1 MDKLRHTGLGAQLVA
16 TAFPRSP
23 FVVMKFGGSSV
34 SSADSWKTIAEL
46 VRQRI
51 AEGMKPVLV
60 HSALTG
66 VSNALQALPQVAL
79 QSGADEQVAA
89 IRRQHHK
96 LARELGLDPMLC
108 EMHFDELQDLV
119 SQISR
124 EGESNPA
131 IVARIMATGELA
143 ATRLGAAFL
152 RQQDL
157 PVRWRDAREL
167 LLSENL
173 ANQTERAGY
182 LSASCEFN
190 ADEDLQKELLALEG
204 VILTQGFVARNSAG
218 DTVLLGRGGSDTSAA
233 YLAAKLSARR
243 LEIWTDVPGFFSS
256 DPQAVPSARLLRRLH
271 YREAQEIASAGG
283 GVLHPRSI
291 SPVRR
296 FAIPLFIKCT
306 ARPEW
311 EGTLVSET
319 AGEDR
324 PGIKAISRRPRITL
338 VSMES
343 IDMWHQ
349 VGFLAE
355 AFERFR
361 DHGISVDLIST
372 SESNVTVS
380 VDMLANVSDRR
391 AIDMLTRD
399 LEPLC
404 RVTVI
409 EDCTAIT
416 LVGSRIRTIL
426 HELSPA
432 LEVFEEQKVHLV
444 TQAANDLNLT
454 FVVDSEDAFRLV
466 KRLHGLLIGA
476 HARDSVFGPTW
487 EQLRQPSA
495 PPVPAVSAW
504 WAGRRPE
511 LLEIAAQ
518 HEAAYVYERDSVRGA
533 LKSLMALNS
542 VDAVFYAMKA
552 NAHPEILRIVESEGA
567 NFECVSPGEIIRLQ
581 ENFPGLAPRRILFTP
596 NFAPRHEYAWA
607 LDQGVWVTL
616 DNLYPLR
623 HWPELFRDREVFIRL
638 DPGQGRGHHEHV
650 KTAGVHSKFG
660 IPLFELD
667 ELERL
672 AAGAGARIVGLHAH
686 IGSGILTPDNWRQ
699 TGEQLAKLR
708 SRFAH
713 VRYMDLGGGLGVP
726 EKSGERPLDLAG
738 LDVAIGQV
746 KADIGDTELWLE
758 PGRFL
763 VAQAGVLLARVTQTK
778 GKGDTSYV
786 GVSTGM
792 NSLIRPALYGAYH
805 EIVNLTRLHDRPTEL
820 VTVVGP
826 VCETGDRLGSDRLLP
841 PTREGDVL
849 AIANAGAYGYVMSS
863 HYNLRE
869 PAVEVLI

>member
-1 MDKLRHTGLGAQLVA
+1 MDNLQHDGFGTVLVA
-16 TAFPRSP
+16 TAFPQSP

-34 SSADSWKTIAEL
+34 SSADSWKTIAGL
-46 VRQRI
+46 VKQRM
-51 AEGMKPVLV
+51 AEGLKPVIV
-60 HSALTG
+60 HSALAG
-66 VSNALQALPQVAL
+66 VSNALQALPQIAL
-79 QSGADEQVAA
+79 QSGADDPVAA

-96 LARELGLDPMLC
+96 LAHELGIDPVVC
-108 EMHFDELQDLV
+108 DVHFDELQDLV
-119 SQISR
+119 SGISK
-124 EGESNPA
+124 EGENNPA
-131 IVARIMATGELA
+131 LVARIMAIGELA
-143 ATRLGAAFL
+143 ATSLGAAYL

-157 PVRWRDAREL
+157 SITWRDAREL

-173 ANQTERAGY
+173 ANQTTRAGY

-190 ADEDLQKELLALEG
+190 TDVDLQEELLVLGGA
-204 VILTQGFVARNSAG
+204 ILTQGFVARNPAG

-233 YLAAKLSARR
+233 YLAAKLAARR

-306 ARPEW
+306 ASPEW

-319 AGEDR
+319 ADEDR
-324 PGIKAISRRPRITL
+324 PGIRAISRRTRITL

-355 AFERFR
+355 AFECFR
-361 DHGISVDLIST
+361 AHGISVDLIST

-380 VDMLANVSDRR
+380 VDMLANVSDRQ
-391 AIDMLTRD
+391 AIDKLARD

-426 HELSPA
+426 HELSPV

-454 FVVDSEDAFRLV
+454 FVVDSGDAFRLV
-466 KRLHGLLIGA
+466 KKLHGLLIGN

-487 EQLRQPSA
+487 EQLRQPSEA
-495 PPVPAVSAW
+495 PAAVVPPW
-504 WAGRRPE
+504 WVGRRPE
-511 LLEIAAQ
+511 LLKIAEQ
-518 HEAAYVYERDSVRGA
+518 YEAVYVYERDSVLGA
-533 LKSLMALNS
+533 LRSLMALNS

-552 NAHPEILRIVESEGA
+552 NAHPGILRIIENEGA
-567 NFECVSPGEIIRLQ
+567 NFECVSPGEITRLQ
-581 ENFPGLAPRRILFTP
+581 ENFPGLASRRILFTP

-623 HWPELFRDREVFIRL
+623 HWPELFRDREIFIRL

-672 AAGAGARIVGLHAH
+672 ADGAGARIVGLHAH

-708 SRFAH
+708 SRFAQ

-726 EKSGERPLDLAG
+726 EKSGDQALDLAG
-738 LDVAIGQV
+738 LDAAIGQV
-746 KADIGDTELWLE
+746 RANIGNTEIWLE

-763 VAQAGVLLARVTQTK
+763 VAQAGILLARVTQTK
-778 GKGDTSYV
+778 GKGGTSYV

-805 EIVNLTRLHDRPTEL
+805 EIVNLSRIHDRPTEL

-826 VCETGDRLGSDRLLP
+826 ICETGDRLGSDRLLP
-841 PTREGDVL
+841 PTLEGDVL
-849 AIANAGAYGYVMSS
+849 AIANAGAYGYAMSS